1 VSPPAS
7 GRTAGR
13 PVALPDILDFLD
25 RVAGWDTAAWSRQKE
40 RFESTF
46 GILPM
51 TPPNQ
56 PGPVVLQ
63 ATIGDSGENPVGFG
77 GSASCPL
84 YVRDSDEF
92 HRHLES
98 VKHLWHRRMPQAR
111 GIYLAG
117 SELIHQPMPKV
128 LEVLDEVQKNL
139 AELTID
145 SPARLIDPPPTLFKS
160 DLQMLTFSPGHQVPT
175 VEMLTEYRHRGLVHI
190 TIAIESVLQSIRAK
204 YGRNWP
210 EEQLASFINNC
221 NESGLKYSLVLLVG
235 GEGGSDM
242 QTGDDALAFFDRL
255 PVESGT
261 LVYLLD
267 AAETATPAWK
277 QAMNI
282 ADSNSAALFAL
293 RDQLATHLKERKI
306 RVLHYTLEK
315 EWQ

>member
-1 VSPPAS
+1 
-7 GRTAGR
+7 
-13 PVALPDILDFLD
+13 
-25 RVAGWDTAAWSRQKE
+25 
-40 RFESTF
+40 
-46 GILPM
+46 
-51 TPPNQ
+51 
-56 PGPVVLQ
+56 
-63 ATIGDSGENPVGFG
+63 
-77 GSASCPL
+77 
-84 YVRDSDEF
+84 
-92 HRHLES
+92 
-98 VKHLWHRRMPQAR
+98 
-111 GIYLAG
+111 
-117 SELIHQPMPKV
+117 
-128 LEVLDEVQKNL
+128 
-139 AELTID
+139 
-145 SPARLIDPPPTLFKS
+145 
-160 DLQMLTFSPGHQVPT
+160 
-175 VEMLTEYRHRGLVHI
+175 
-190 TIAIESVLQSIRAK
+190 QSIRAK

-235 GEGGSDM
+235 GGGSSDM

-306 RVLHYTLEK
+306 RVLLYTLEK